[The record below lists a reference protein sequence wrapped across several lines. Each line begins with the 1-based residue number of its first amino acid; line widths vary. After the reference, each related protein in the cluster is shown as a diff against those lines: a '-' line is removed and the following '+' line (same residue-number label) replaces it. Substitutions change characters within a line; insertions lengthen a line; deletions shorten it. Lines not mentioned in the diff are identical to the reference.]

1 MEEVNVKELFLQIL
15 KGEMNSTYGEW
26 QNLNN
31 EKKYQ
36 IAKMILEE
44 PIEVQKDILENIKM
58 NSDYFHCEVETFV
71 ENVKDRNK
79 EKKIEINGEDII
91 AQEAALKMRE
101 DPIYSTFVSEAILD
115 LINIDEE
122 EKSREFIKKIYEFD
136 PIIGDVLE
144 KTLNSFLLT
153 IKQSEKKGGSTLELF
168 KEKILKPIDSFI
180 KSKLF
185 EKDLSKTIKEVAKAS
200 VSISKQLSESIPPV
214 LDPMYDM
221 EKKISIK
228 EIEVIMD
235 LNKQLSKTSL
245 SEEIKKEI
253 ILLKYKNII
262 EKRKPGENMKS
273 FFEFFCSL
281 SGQGVR

>member
-1 MEEVNVKELFLQIL
+1 MEEVNVKELFSQIL

-79 EKKIEINGEDII
+79 EKKIEINGEDIT

-122 EKSREFIKKIYEFD
+122 EKSREFIKKISEFD

-262 EKRKPGENMKS
+262 ERRKPGENMKS
-273 FFEFFCSL
+273 FFEFFCAL